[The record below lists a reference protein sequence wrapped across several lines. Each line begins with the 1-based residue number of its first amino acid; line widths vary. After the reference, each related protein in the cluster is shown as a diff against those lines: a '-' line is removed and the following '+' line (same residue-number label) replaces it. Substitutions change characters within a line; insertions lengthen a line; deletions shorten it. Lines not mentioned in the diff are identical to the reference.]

1 MSTGDLF
8 DAKTESPDRETA
20 EAMVGKVYRWPRS
33 KDYSYLPTVIRVV
46 GVVEDSM
53 SVMWLVFETAQADQM
68 GVNTLSLRQA
78 EQLLVVDPEAERE
91 WADGLRKAQ
100 AGAKKRQQDLAF
112 LRDAFAYGIRGGG
125 LIAVRVTRTQIVTL
139 DADHPTSIAERRWNR
154 RTGQIVGGYRSLP
167 ASLRAELR
175 EYLGDREKVD
185 IVAERKAAAVAAVQS
200 GPKETE

>member
-8 DAKTESPDRETA
+8 DAKTESPGRETA
-20 EAMVGKVYRWPRS
+20 EAMVGKVYRWPRH
-33 KDYSYLPTVIRVV
+33 KDYSYLPSVIRVV

-53 SVMWLVFETAQADQM
+53 SVMWLVFETAHSDQM

-91 WADGLRKAQ
+91 WADGLRKAKV
-100 AGAKKRQQDLAF
+100 GAKKRQQDLAF

-139 DADHPTSIAERRWNR
+139 DADHPTSISERRWNR
-154 RTGQIVGGYRSLP
+154 RTGQIGGGYRSLP
-167 ASLRAELR
+167 ESLRVELR

-200 GPKETE
+200 GPKEP